1 MDKTTEKDIETVVN
15 AYKGK
20 QPEAPLD
27 PDVVVVCAAAMKPNE
42 NATPEERH
50 TFENMRNIITGTKP
64 DKDIET
70 VVNAYKGKQPEAPI
84 DPDVRAAVNA
94 YKK

>member
-50 TFENMRNIITGTKP
+50 TFENMRNIISGAKP

-70 VVNAYKGKQPEAPI
+70 VVNAYKGK
-84 DPDVRAAVNA
+84 
-94 YKK
+94 